1 MRERYGKQ
9 ENSRSRLN
17 VSNIVVDTL
26 GRRNPDAKCLCWK
39 IILCT
44 QMSSA
49 PEMGTAG
56 LWLTSKLMPS
66 SDDDVMISSHGLVIW
81 RKWIPSQSDIDPT
94 CCLSVIRDTG
104 VGSRDEVV
112 SGASEIL
119 FLVSES
125 ISWNHQRV
133 HLHNLLMSIP
143 SGACLPLLI
152 LCDSYD
158 SSSVII
164 NELGLQDIDKLR
176 VSSFLFFSGKTS
188 RENTWMDFTVIPG

>member
-1 MRERYGKQ
+1 MQNTGYFDKFDIDTTMRERYGKQ

-66 SDDDVMISSHGLVIW
+66 SDDDVMISSHGL
-81 RKWIPSQSDIDPT
+81 
-94 CCLSVIRDTG
+94 
-104 VGSRDEVV
+104 
-112 SGASEIL
+112 
-119 FLVSES
+119 
-125 ISWNHQRV
+125 
-133 HLHNLLMSIP
+133 
-143 SGACLPLLI
+143 
-152 LCDSYD
+152 
-158 SSSVII
+158 
-164 NELGLQDIDKLR
+164 
-176 VSSFLFFSGKTS
+176 
-188 RENTWMDFTVIPG
+188 